1 MDSTATNTNA
11 NKLETQF
18 TSNDGDQIS
27 GIQTSGSAFTNSAD
41 TVTDSRPA
49 TSRPVHATNSF
60 SNRGPG
66 EVNSRLSADDRQL
79 IQGFLDIVSAHITHG
94 ANLVDPEKKAAAHE
108 RNNNLLIAVSQMIA
122 GSVFGSS
129 TTSPQVP
136 SRPIDKN
143 LVLRR
148 NSSFP
153 DLSRRTHFDSKA
165 TSTGGKKKDHLRNK
179 QIGRIPA
186 LLQIYLTFFFNPLTC
201 YSSCACMRRA
211 SFSTRAS
218 NRSFASSSC
227 GPS

>member
-41 TVTDSRPA
+41 TATDRRSP
-49 TSRPVHATNSF
+49 TSPVHATNSF
-60 SNRGPG
+60 SNSGPG
-66 EVNSRLSADDRQL
+66 EVNSRLSPEDRHI
-79 IQGFLDIVSAHITHG
+79 IQGFLGIVSAHTTRG
-94 ANLVDPEKKAAAHE
+94 TSLGDPEKEAAAHE
-108 RNNNLLIAVSQMIA
+108 RNNNLLIAVSQMI